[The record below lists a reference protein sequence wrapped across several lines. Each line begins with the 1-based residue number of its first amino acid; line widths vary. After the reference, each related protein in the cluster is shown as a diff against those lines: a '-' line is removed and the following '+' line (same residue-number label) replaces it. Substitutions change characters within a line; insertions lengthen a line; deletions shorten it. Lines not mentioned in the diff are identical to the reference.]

1 MLLHDIIIINI
12 SKINTFR
19 FQSNVYHKA
28 QIAKMEPFVEF
39 KRKAVIIVP
48 THDNLRRRT
57 SDAKRKNEIIH
68 EVPFG
73 DLCDMKCKAP
83 IFNLFFILSIHLFT
97 QLCRWLKLL
106 MAEKHMSCRI
116 FPRNSLC

>member
-1 MLLHDIIIINI
+1 
-12 SKINTFR
+12 
-19 FQSNVYHKA
+19 
-28 QIAKMEPFVEF
+28 MEPFVEF

-73 DLCDMKCKAP
+73 DDRGVNWPMKR
-83 IFNLFFILSIHLFT
+83 LLL
-97 QLCRWLKLL
+97 LL
-106 MAEKHMSCRI
+106 MAAWL
-116 FPRNSLC
+116 F